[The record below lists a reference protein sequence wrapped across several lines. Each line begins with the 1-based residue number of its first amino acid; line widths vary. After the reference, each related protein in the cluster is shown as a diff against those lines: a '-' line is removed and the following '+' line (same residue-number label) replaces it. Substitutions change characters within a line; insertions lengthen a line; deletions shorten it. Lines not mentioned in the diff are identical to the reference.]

1 MVSGAVTKMGLR
13 WQWLRVYPAEC
24 LVHVYMHLWYSDWE
38 RATFY
43 TEPVVEPRFP
53 EIYDEDL
60 VRDAPRMRYL
70 VAQRLQQIWDTCE
83 PHLDGT
89 AARPDHRYV
98 ETAMRAT
105 VYLSRLYR
113 LDAPASPAPGETA
126 PADAARMVEA
136 QLAELEAR
144 Q

>member
-1 MVSGAVTKMGLR
+1 M
-13 WQWLRVYPAEC
+13 
-24 LVHVYMHLWYSDWE
+24 
-38 RATFY
+38 
-43 TEPVVEPRFP
+43 EPRFS
-53 EIYDEDL
+53 EIFDEDL

-83 PHLDGT
+83 PHLDGS

-113 LDAPASPAPGETA
+113 LDAPAVAAAPPNA
-126 PADAARMVEA
+126 PEDAAKMVEA
-136 QLAELEAR
+136 ALAELEAR
-144 Q
+144 NAAP

>member
-1 MVSGAVTKMGLR
+1 MHVYSGA
-13 WQWLRVYPAEC
+13 
-24 LVHVYMHLWYSDWE
+24 
-38 RATFY
+38 
-43 TEPVVEPRFP
+43 VVEPRFA
-53 EIYDEDL
+53 EIFDEDL

-70 VAQRLQQIWDTCE
+70 VAQRLQQIWDVCE

-89 AARPDHRYV
+89 APRPDHRYV

-113 LDAPASPAPGETA
+113 LEAPAAAAPAELA
-126 PADAARMVEA
+126 PADTALMVEA
-136 QLAELEAR
+136 QLRELESR

>member
-1 MVSGAVTKMGLR
+1 M
-13 WQWLRVYPAEC
+13 
-24 LVHVYMHLWYSDWE
+24 
-38 RATFY
+38 
-43 TEPVVEPRFP
+43 EPRFP

-83 PHLDGT
+83 PHLDGS

-113 LDAPASPAPGETA
+113 LDAPAAAPAPETT
-126 PADAARMVEA
+126 PADTAMMVEA
-136 QLAELEAR
+136 ALRELEAKNL
-144 Q
+144 